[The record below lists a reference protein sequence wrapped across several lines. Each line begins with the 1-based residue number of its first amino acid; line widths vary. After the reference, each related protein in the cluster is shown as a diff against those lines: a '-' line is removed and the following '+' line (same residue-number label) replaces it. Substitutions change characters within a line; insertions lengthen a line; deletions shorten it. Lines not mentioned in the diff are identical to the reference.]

1 MDYKEEDYLQL
12 SGLQHF
18 LFCRRQWALI
28 HIENQW
34 AENFKTVDGELMH
47 KKAHDAEYRSKRG
60 DQITVRAMKI
70 HSSKLGLSG
79 ECDVVEFK
87 RDDDNGV
94 PLANEIGKWSPYPV
108 EYKRGAAKTGIEDE
122 AQLCAQAMCL
132 EEMLCCDIPEGA
144 LFYGSTRQRKD
155 VEFSRE
161 LREQVVQ
168 AVKEMHM
175 MFRRGTTPK
184 ARMQKGCS
192 ACSLMELCIPVLS
205 ESKSVEAYM
214 RRFLRGDC

>member
-47 KKAHDAEYRSKRG
+47 KNAHDAEYRSKRG

-144 LFYGSTRQRKD
+144 LFYGSTRHRKD